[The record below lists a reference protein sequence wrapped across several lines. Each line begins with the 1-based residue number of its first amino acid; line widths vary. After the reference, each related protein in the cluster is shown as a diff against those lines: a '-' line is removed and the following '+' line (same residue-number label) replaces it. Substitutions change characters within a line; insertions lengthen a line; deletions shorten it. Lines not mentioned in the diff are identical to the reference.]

1 MWVCDMTYLHL
12 CRKTIGLGKLRVTYH
27 NLFDGTVSWHP
38 RARLAETLHVF
49 NNHFKAGVTG

>member
-1 MWVCDMTYLHL
+1 MPHLHL
-12 CRKTIGLGKLRVTYH
+12 RRKTIGLVKLMATYH

-38 RARLAETLHVF
+38 RVRFAETVHVF